1 MAGKHRS
8 AEEIVKILE
17 DVTARMKAGEKAEAI
32 CRLLEI
38 SVGTLWRWRARYGG
52 MQGQEMKRLKELER
66 ENVRLKRIVTD
77 LELDK
82 AILREVLE
90 GKH

>member
-1 MAGKHRS
+1 MKGKHRS
-8 AEEIVKILE
+8 PEEIVKILE
-17 DVTARMKAGEKAEAI
+17 DVSGRMKSGERMEEI
-32 CRLLEI
+32 CRTLEI
-38 SVGTLWRWRARYGG
+38 SVGTFWRWRARYGG
-52 MQGQEMKRLKELER
+52 MQGQEMKKLKELET
-66 ENVRLKRIVTD
+66 ENGRLKRIITE

>member
-1 MAGKHRS
+1 MKGKHRS
-8 AEEIVKILE
+8 PEEIVKILE
-17 DVTARMKAGEKAEAI
+17 DVTGRMTAGERVEEI
-32 CRLLEI
+32 CRTLEI
-38 SVGTLWRWRARYGG
+38 SIGTFWRWRARYGG
-52 MQGQEMKRLKELER
+52 IKGQEMKKLKDLET
-66 ENVRLKRIVTD
+66 ENARLKRIVTE

>member
-8 AEEIVKILE
+8 PEEIVKILE
-17 DVTARMKAGEKAEAI
+17 DVTARMKAGERAEAI
-32 CRLLEI
+32 CRSLEI

-66 ENVRLKRIVTD
+66 ENARLKRIVTE

-82 AILREVLE
+82 TILREVLE